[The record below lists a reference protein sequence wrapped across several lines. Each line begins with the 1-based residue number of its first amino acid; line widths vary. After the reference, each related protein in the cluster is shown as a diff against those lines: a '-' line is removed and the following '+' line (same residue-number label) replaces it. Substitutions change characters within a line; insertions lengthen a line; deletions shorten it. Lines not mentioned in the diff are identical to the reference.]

1 MGLARPGPSRLD
13 DQGDDS
19 EQHQQDEPEQGED
32 PQDLKH
38 GEERCIVARMP
49 KSLTSIAV
57 VIIAVW
63 MILTASTTVST
74 TLTTILGVV
83 AGVLALIDVLE
94 PYRGRIRR

>member
-1 MGLARPGPSRLD
+1 VWSTSQTCWAGG
-13 DQGDDS
+13 
-19 EQHQQDEPEQGED
+19 
-32 PQDLKH
+32 
-38 GEERCIVARMP
+38 IVARMP
-49 KSLTSIAV
+49 KSFTSIAV

>member
-1 MGLARPGPSRLD
+1 MEDLANMLSGR
-13 DQGDDS
+13 
-19 EQHQQDEPEQGED
+19 
-32 PQDLKH
+32 
-38 GEERCIVARMP
+38 IVARMP

-74 TLTTILGVV
+74 TLTTILAIV

-94 PYRGRIRR
+94 PYRGRIGRRR